1 MVKKAT
7 KKSFN
12 IHPTAG
18 YLLIE
23 PLEATNKTS
32 SGIYIPDSTSEKP
45 VKGIVLAVGEAEI
58 TENGSKRLAP
68 AKVGDTVIYKKW
80 GGNEVKIDGK
90 EYLFAKFEDILALE
104 K

>member
-1 MVKKAT
+1 MAGKTV

-12 IHPTAG
+12 LHPTAG

-32 SGIYIPDSTSEKP
+32 SGIYIPDTTSEKP
-45 VKGIVLAVGEAEI
+45 VKGKVLAVGNVEV
-58 TENGSKRLAP
+58 TETGAKRLAP
-68 AKVGDTVIYKKW
+68 AKVGDIVVYKKW

-90 EYLFAKFEDILALE
+90 EYLFSKFEDILAIE
-104 K
+104 G